1 MRLAYAVPSEWWR
14 PEIAEARP
22 VPAGRASVDAAT
34 SPLAYAALLAFTLI
48 LLLAPQ
54 HRFPVLAT
62 LRIALLS
69 GVLAIVAHVWNRWA
83 LGLPLARPA
92 RETRLVF
99 LLLVWTLVGLPFSY
113 WPGGSVELLLDLYL
127 KALVVFWLIGN
138 VVDTLPRLR
147 GMAWTLTLLSIPL
160 AAGGISNYLSDV
172 TVSTHDR
179 ILGYDSGLTR
189 NPNDLALM
197 LNLILPLSVSLLLS
211 SQRLRERALLLFT
224 LALQL
229 IAVVLT
235 FSRAGFLTLALLLL
249 VYAFRLRRTRSWRF
263 VAAGALLV
271 ALAVAF
277 LPAGYLERI
286 LTLRAIE
293 ADATGSAKERYSGNV
308 AALDHVAEHP
318 ILGAGL
324 GMNILV
330 LNETVG
336 AKWRAVHNTY
346 LEYAVDLGVPGLL
359 LFLLL
364 LWTCFSSARAAR
376 RNGGAALFPLAQG
389 IEISLIGFALAAIF
403 HPAAYR
409 FYFYYVGGLALA
421 ARTVAERDAEVPV

>member
-1 MRLAYAVPSEWWR
+1 MTLAYAVPSEWWR
-14 PEIAEARP
+14 PEPAAASAEH
-22 VPAGRASVDAAT
+22 ASVHPDAAA
-34 SPLAYAALLAFTLI
+34 SRLAYASLLAFTLI

-54 HRFPVLAT
+54 HRFTLLGT
-62 LRIALLS
+62 LRIAFLT

-92 RETRLVF
+92 RETRLAF
-99 LLLVWTLVGLPFSY
+99 LLLVWTLLGLPFSY
-113 WPGGSVELLLDLYL
+113 WPGGSVELLLELYL

-147 GMAWTLTLLSIPL
+147 GMAWTLTLLSLPL
-160 AAGGISNYLSDV
+160 AFGGISNYLAGV

-179 ILGYDSGLTR
+179 ILGYDAGLTR
-189 NPNDLALM
+189 NPNDMALM
-197 LNLILPLSVSLLLS
+197 LNLILPLSVALLLS
-211 SQRLRERALLLFT
+211 SERPRARLLLLGA

-235 FSRAGFLTLALLLL
+235 FSRAGFLTLVLTLL
-249 VYAFRLRRTRSWRF
+249 VYAFRLRRTRHWRL
-263 VAAGALLV
+263 VPAAALL
-271 ALAVAF
+271 AASAVAF

-318 ILGAGL
+318 VLGAGL

-346 LEYAVDLGVPGLL
+346 LEYAVDLGLPGLS

-364 LWTCFSSARAAR
+364 LWSCFRGARAAR
-376 RNGGAALFPLAQG
+376 RSGSATLRPLAEG

-421 ARTVAERDAEVPV
+421 ARGVAEREAGSTA